1 MRDLRYGFST
11 KIADSVCS
19 GTPLLIYGDKSM
31 ASMDFIE
38 KENCAFLCTDKL
50 RLEKVVRDALTDMS
64 ARKSVLE
71 NALRVKEKYFSGSY
85 LNLLDK

>member
-1 MRDLRYGFST
+1 M
-11 KIADSVCS
+11 
-19 GTPLLIYGDKSM
+19 
-31 ASMDFIE
+31 
-38 KENCAFLCTDKL
+38 

>member
-1 MRDLRYGFST
+1 MSYENVTRVIHESTLVVHAETQEPFYVRDLRYGFST

-38 KENCAFLCTDKL
+38 KENCTFY
-50 RLEKVVRDALTDMS
+50 VQI
-64 ARKSVLE
+64 
-71 NALRVKEKYFSGSY
+71 N
-85 LNLLDK
+85 